1 MFKCKVVGLLS
12 DYFPSGRGDVT
23 CLTSLSRPFE
33 SKDAIYH
40 VNILSWKMN
49 YSFIK
54 ISYKNFARMC
64 VRLWE
69 IFIFI
74 KIDIGNY

>member
-1 MFKCKVVGLLS
+1 MLS

-23 CLTSLSRPFE
+23 YLVYRDHLNLKTLFT
-33 SKDAIYH
+33 IG

-54 ISYKNFARMC
+54 ISYKNFARVC